1 MDANNRCRIEFGMTV
16 PEGWELVR
24 HDRFQRHDGLL
35 MGKNVVLKVALV
47 KRL

>member
-1 MDANNRCRIEFGMTV
+1 MTV
-16 PEGWELVR
+16 PGAWGLVR
-24 HDRFQRHDGLL
+24 HDWSERHDGLL